1 MAEHAILIVEDD
13 STVREL
19 LKYRLGKHYEVFTA
33 TNGEEALREIDN
45 HIPDLI
51 ISDIMM
57 PKMDGFAL
65 QSALQADKNT
75 RVIPFIFLTARA
87 DEPARQE
94 GARTGVDDYITKPF
108 DMEQLL
114 SRVERLLE
122 RVEMFQTQLDA
133 EIGRDFSNRL
143 LPDNVPS
150 VEGYHFHFHSE
161 AHEQGGGDLFDWTET
176 DEGTYFL
183 TIGDVMGKGLRAK
196 FYAYSFLSYVRG
208 TLHTLLQESSSP
220 AAVMEHINEMLLD
233 DDVLEDTFASFLLMH
248 WDPQAHTVTYAN
260 AGHCRP
266 VLLTDDGAQIV
277 EHSDLILGLEAD
289 ASFSDSTLDLA
300 PNTALVAYTDGLME
314 LPTTD
319 DNMLGEEGVLDVAAA
334 AHGSDAPIE
343 QLNQAALDRS
353 AEETFQDD
361 ILVVW
366 LQRDA

>member
-1 MAEHAILIVEDD
+1 
-13 STVREL
+13 
-19 LKYRLGKHYEVFTA
+19 
-33 TNGEEALREIDN
+33 
-45 HIPDLI
+45 
-51 ISDIMM
+51 
-57 PKMDGFAL
+57 
-65 QSALQADKNT
+65 
-75 RVIPFIFLTARA
+75 
-87 DEPARQE
+87 
-94 GARTGVDDYITKPF
+94 
-108 DMEQLL
+108 
-114 SRVERLLE
+114 
-122 RVEMFQTQLDA
+122 
-133 EIGRDFSNRL
+133 
-143 LPDNVPS
+143 
-150 VEGYHFHFHSE
+150 
-161 AHEQGGGDLFDWTET
+161 
-176 DEGTYFL
+176 
-183 TIGDVMGKGLRAK
+183 
-196 FYAYSFLSYVRG
+196 
-208 TLHTLLQESSSP
+208 
-220 AAVMEHINEMLLD
+220 MLLD